1 MKNYIIKKIS
11 AIREDQLFE
20 FYAKVY
26 DSINKS
32 FIKNLR
38 WYYRIGY
45 NKFESIV
52 IIVDDKIIGHA
63 GLIPVEIEN
72 QGKKHSAIWFTD
84 FIILPEQRSK
94 GYGKILT
101 EEWMRICPHQIT
113 FCNASSLK
121 IFKKLNWKCNFLVNR
136 NIYAI
141 NPFKI
146 IPVIKNFGLNIADN
160 LTRYFLKNNL
170 KEKKLIK
177 SEKISDTIIQNLV
190 KLEKEKKLNM
200 ASIIRDESWFRWRL
214 IETPYRD
221 DIYFFE
227 DREEFIIGHIF
238 NQDKIKRLNIL
249 YTNSVNNKEGIFRTV
264 IKWSIENKID
274 FIWHVSS
281 EFKNS
286 NKIFSKFYQ
295 KNINFAFNTSNPNL
309 SQALEKG
316 LENAQG
322 IDSDIDYIAR
332 DR

>member
-1 MKNYIIKKIS
+1 VKNYIIKKIS
-11 AIREDQLFE
+11 AIGEVQLFE
-20 FYAKVY
+20 FYNKVY
-26 DSINKS
+26 KNINKS
-32 FIKNLR
+32 FIKNLK

-45 NKFESIV
+45 NAFEPIV
-52 IIVDDKIIGHA
+52 IIVEDKVVGHA
-63 GLIPVEIEN
+63 GLIPAEIEN
-72 QGKKHSAIWFTD
+72 QGKKYSVIWFTD
-84 FIILPEQRSK
+84 FAILPEQRSK

-101 EEWMRICPHQIT
+101 KEWMKICSHQIT
-113 FCNASSLK
+113 FCNDLSLK
-121 IFKKLNWKCNFLVNR
+121 IFKKLNWKYNFLVNR
-136 NIYAI
+136 NIHPI

-146 IPVIKNFGLNIADN
+146 TPIIKHFSLNIADN

-177 SEKISDTIIQNLV
+177 SQKISDTIIQTLV

-200 ASIIRDESWFRWRL
+200 ASIARDESWFRWRL

-227 DREEFIIGHIF
+227 DGGEFIIGHIF

-249 YTNSVNNKEGIFRTV
+249 YTNSANNKEGIFRTV

-274 FIWHVSS
+274 FIWHISS
-281 EFKNS
+281 KFKNS
-286 NKIFSKFYQ
+286 NNIFSKFYK
-295 KNINFAFNTSNPNL
+295 KNFNFAFNTSNPNL

-316 LENAQG
+316 LVNAQG
-322 IDSDIDYIAR
+322 IDSDIDYITR